1 MCMKLQSSKILQ
13 SGTIF
18 HYFYFAKIPKTK
30 IIYHKSTDQAC
41 YNLIIIS
48 NHVTALKLACNT
60 WLCKETAFFQK
71 AIWKSRLYQNSY
83 PKYLILQYFNLRNFT
98 LFYCAHVCDSFYS
111 ICDLFHPNF
120 WSILLKFLIHF
131 TYSNLWDI
139 FWWLSNTVIDVKID
153 QFH

>member
-1 MCMKLQSSKILQ
+1 MKLQSSKILQ

-18 HYFYFAKIPKTK
+18 HVFFYFAKIPKTK

-83 PKYLILQYFNLRNFT
+83 PKYLILQYFNFAICLHFNPFYFLRNFI
-98 LFYCAHVCDSFYS
+98 LFYCAHFWDSIYS

-120 WSILLKFLIHF
+120 WSILL
-131 TYSNLWDI
+131 
-139 FWWLSNTVIDVKID
+139 
-153 QFH
+153 